1 MRFGIRIKFIF
12 ILVIAAVLP
21 LLLGLTAVGIL
32 GYYHYEKQRGE
43 LFKTMAVHLGTSL
56 GRVTREQIQDLHDWV
71 VLTDVAEKISALEK
85 QQSDAHKTSNP
96 EGIREIEHRWPS
108 LSTDDEFLRNILENE
123 LSRHIRNYQKI
134 HPLFVEVFIT
144 DRQGRLLAASNKT
157 TDYWQA
163 DEDWWL
169 KANFVGHD
177 QVWAEGINYDDSA
190 GVFSLDVSLSVRR
203 EEDDSDEVIG
213 VIKGVLNVSP
223 LLRSIPQTLH
233 DEHSFRHVVM
243 EDGRILVRLFGE
255 SPEPL
260 QEKFSIAFLDWIKN
274 KSPGWSVDAISGSQ
288 KELIGYA
295 KIPMDQDGD
304 SGLDMKGITPMYLL
318 VHDEIGRVMKPV
330 YGLLINMSVLGF
342 LLVLGCGLAGLYI
355 ASRKI
360 IAPLNVLKTAAHSIA
375 DTARLTGYN
384 PGAGPPSRRK
394 ADSMIRKV
402 DHISTG
408 DEIESLAGDFSL
420 MARRVM
426 NYHEQLEDELARK
439 TEAIQEDLVL
449 AREFQE
455 SLLPSEYP
463 QIPEWNTPSSLAL
476 EFFHFYKP
484 TLSVGGDFFHIE
496 KLSDHKASIFIA
508 DVTGHGARAA
518 LVTAILR
525 TLVRELS
532 TRADDPAHFLDL
544 MNKQFYA
551 IMPQRLDCIFA
562 TAFYLVLDVRE
573 RTATFASAGHPS
585 ALLIDRSNCCVT
597 PIIANGEGGPALGLM
612 PKAAYRTFSR
622 SLHHRDA
629 FLLVTDGII
638 EAPNSLGEEFGW
650 ERLMAC
656 TAKNYNQNIS
666 KIIMQVLDETNRFMD
681 TEMAPDDLC
690 MVAVEINE
698 INRTGRPLGGGM
710 R

>member
-1 MRFGIRIKFIF
+1 MRFGIRVKFIF

-21 LLLGLTAVGIL
+21 LLLGLTAVGIF
-32 GYYHYEKQRGE
+32 GYHRFKNQRGE
-43 LFKTMAVHLGTSL
+43 LFKTMAVHLGSSL
-56 GRVTREQIQDLHDWV
+56 SRVTRDQIQDLHDWV
-71 VLTDVAEKISALEK
+71 ILTDVAEKIAEAEK
-85 QQSDAHKTSNP
+85 QRSDADRISNP
-96 EGIREIEHRWPS
+96 EGIKEIEQRWPS
-108 LSTDDEFLRNILENE
+108 LSADDEFLRNILENE
-123 LSRHIRNYQKI
+123 LSRHIRAYQKI
-134 HPLFVEVFIT
+134 HPLLVEVFIT

-163 DEDWWL
+163 DEEWWQ

-190 GVFSLDVSLSVRR
+190 GVFSLDLALSLRR
-203 EEDDSDEVIG
+203 GDESEEIIG

-223 LLRSIPQTLH
+223 LLRSIPQTLP

-260 QEKFSIAFLDWIKN
+260 QEKISIAFLDRIKN
-274 KSPGWSVDAISGSQ
+274 KSPGWSVDTISGSQ

-295 KIPMDQDGD
+295 TIPMDQDGD
-304 SGLDMKGITPMYLL
+304 SSLVMEGITPMFLL
-318 VHDEIGRVMKPV
+318 VHDQIDGVMRPV
-330 YGLLINMSVLGF
+330 YGLLINMSLIGL
-342 LLVLGCGLAGLYI
+342 LLVLGFGLAGLYI

-360 IAPLNVLKTAAHSIA
+360 IAPLNVLKTAASSIA

-384 PGAGPPSRRK
+384 PGAAPPSRRK

-402 DHISTG
+402 DHINTG

-426 NYHEQLEDELARK
+426 NYHEQLEEELARK

-463 QIPEWNTPSSLAL
+463 QIPEWNTPSSLSL

-496 KLSDHKASIFIA
+496 KLSEHKASIFIA

-544 MNKQFYA
+544 MNKQFYS

-573 RTATFASAGHPS
+573 RTAKFASAGHPS

-612 PKAAYRTFSR
+612 PKAAYRTFER
-622 SLHHRDA
+622 NIQHRDA

-638 EAPNSLGEEFGW
+638 EAPNAQGEEFGW

-698 INRTGRPLGGGM
+698 INRTGRPLGVGI